1 MAKTVFDVLR
11 ERIEEQRSSAVEF
24 LSGGSSKDYAEYR
37 ELCGVI
43 RGLDTALSHME
54 DLLRSHMEEMMMSEV
69 VNIND
74 VSEEDWEAQL
84 PKPVGYRLLVA
95 LPDIED
101 YYKGSSL
108 LKTDTEK
115 HREYIMSIM
124 GIVIDVW
131 ATVLTVI
138 RSVFLKV
145 RGVNRVTT

>member
-1 MAKTVFDVLR
+1 M
-11 ERIEEQRSSAVEF
+11 
-24 LSGGSSKDYAEYR
+24 
-37 ELCGVI
+37 
-43 RGLDTALSHME
+43 M
-54 DLLRSHMEEMMMSEV
+54 MMMSEV

-124 GIVIDVW
+124 GIVIDMGDGAYSDKERFPEGPWCKPGDYVMFRMNTGTRFKVNGKEFRLMNDDSIE
-131 ATVLTVI
+131 AVI
-138 RSVFLKV
+138 PDPS
-145 RGVNRVTT
+145 GIMTA